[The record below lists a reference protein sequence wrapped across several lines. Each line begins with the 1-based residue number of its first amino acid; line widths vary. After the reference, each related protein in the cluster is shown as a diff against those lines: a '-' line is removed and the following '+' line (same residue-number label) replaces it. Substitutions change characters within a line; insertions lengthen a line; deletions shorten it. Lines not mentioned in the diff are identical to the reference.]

1 MIGKRLQPYIN
12 DIERRMDKLQTY
24 EFKEEDIIGILNS
37 IQDITDRLEELKDRL
52 HKNLSKYISNN

>member
-24 EFKEEDIIGILNS
+24 EFKEEDIIGILNLS
-37 IQDITDRLEELKDRL
+37 ASFI
-52 HKNLSKYISNN
+52 NLIDFR